1 MLLSLRRDLAV
12 RKSRA
17 TSMPKSAT
25 KWRFWRKSR
34 RAVLEEDN
42 QKESKRKRSAPAVVV
57 TQVIRQDY
65 DQLTEQ
71 KVSEQKVSEQKV
83 PKQKVPEQKV
93 PEQKVPEQ
101 KVPEQKV
108 PKQKV
113 LEATDIRRKMDHPLN
128 SRLSPK
134 VTPITDD
141 YEISNHVLGLGINGK
156 VVQCYDKNTRQK
168 YALKV
173 LHDCAKARRE
183 VELHWRASNCRHI
196 VQVKDVYEN
205 SYSGNKCLLVVME
218 CMEGGELFQRIQD
231 RQDGAFTEREAA
243 QVMYEIC
250 VAVKHLHDMNITHR
264 DLKPE
269 NLLYSR
275 PDITGILKLTDF
287 GFAKETHLKDTL
299 QTPCYT
305 PYYVAP
311 EVLGPEKYD
320 KSCDI
325 WSLGVIMYIL
335 LCGFPPFYSNH
346 GLAISP
352 GMKKRIRLGQ
362 YDFPSPEWSNVS
374 QEAKNLIKGMLC
386 IDPAER
392 LQIDSVMRNNWIA
405 KYMEV
410 PPTPLHTGRV
420 LREGEE
426 MWPEVQ
432 EEMTRSLATMRVDY
446 DTAAL
451 KQLDHTN
458 NPLLNKRRRAK
469 QSANN
474 TTVPTP
480 AS

>member
-1 MLLSLRRDLAV
+1 MLLSSRLNRDLAV
-12 RKSRA
+12 QKSRA

-25 KWRFWRKSR
+25 KWRFWRKSK
-34 RAVLEEDN
+34 RAVLEEND
-42 QKESKRKRSAPAVVV
+42 QESKRKRSAPPVVV

-65 DQLTEQ
+65 DQL
-71 KVSEQKVSEQKV
+71 SEQKI
-83 PKQKVPEQKV
+83 PEV
-93 PEQKVPEQ
+93 ENV
-101 KVPEQKV
+101 
-108 PKQKV
+108 
-113 LEATDIRRKMDHPLN
+113 RRKMEHPLN

-134 VTPITDD
+134 ITPITDD

-156 VVQCYDKNTRQK
+156 VVQCYDRNTRQK

-205 SYSGNKCLLVVME
+205 SYSGNKCLLVIME

-269 NLLYSR
+269 NLLYSK
-275 PDITGILKLTDF
+275 PDSTGILKLTDF
-287 GFAKETHLKDTL
+287 GFAKETYLKDTL

-362 YDFPSPEWSNVS
+362 YEFPSPEWANVS
-374 QEAKNLIKGMLC
+374 QEAKNLIKSMLC
-386 IDPAER
+386 IDPVER

-446 DTAAL
+446 DTACL

-474 TTVPTP
+474 ATVPTP
-480 AS
+480 TSPTPAS